1 MTDSMNTEPRVASL
15 LPSAT
20 ELVCAV
26 GAQHALVGRSH
37 ECDFPSEVGDV
48 PCLTRP
54 RVEMPQASGAIDR
67 SIRDTLAN
75 ALTVYEVNVDALEA
89 ARPDVIVTQDL
100 CHVCAV
106 SLDDVHQALR
116 ELARTDV
123 EIVSLRP
130 TQLEHLWE
138 DLHRVGTALG
148 RSDEA
153 ERAAAQLE
161 ARCAKIA
168 ESAASLPR
176 RSVLTIE
183 WLDPV
188 MVGGTWM
195 PELVDLA
202 GGQPLVT
209 RPGEHAPTLSLDQL
223 AELQP
228 DVVLIKPCGFD
239 LARSETELPLLPTQ
253 LPWSTW
259 RAVTDGQVFVA
270 DGNAYFN
277 RSGPRLVESLEI
289 LAAIV
294 HPAAF
299 PEFVERHSPSV
310 RRVDPNLELVSLS
323 SSGVP

>member
-1 MTDSMNTEPRVASL
+1 MNIEPRVASL

-37 ECDFPSEVGDV
+37 ECDFPSEVSDV

-75 ALTVYEVNVDALEA
+75 ALSVYEVDLDALEA
-89 ARPDVIVTQDL
+89 ARPDVVVTQDL

-106 SLDDVHQALR
+106 SLDDVHQALC

-130 TQLEHLWE
+130 TQLGHVWD
-138 DLHRVGTALG
+138 DLRRVGTALG

-153 ERAAAQLE
+153 ERAATQLE
-161 ARCAKIA
+161 SRCAQIA
-168 ESAASLPR
+168 ERAASLPR

-195 PELVDLA
+195 PELVELA

-209 RPGEHAPTLSLDQL
+209 RPGEHAPTLSLDEL

-239 LARSETELPLLPTQ
+239 LARTESELHLLRSQ

-259 RAVTDGQVFVA
+259 RAVNAGQVFVA

-323 SSGVP
+323 STGVPR